1 MKSVLLCA
9 AAVVACA
16 LSVPSIA
23 KPLAA
28 PGYDVPAGKP
38 MRIVVLRPDVEVGSL
53 TAGGVAEPNAD
64 WTATARGLLG
74 TSLDSEAKAHGNT
87 IVMMP
92 DLQGDDGQTVADYQA
107 LFRAVSDAIVQHKV
121 LPGQRLPTKKE
132 AFDWTLGPGASKL
145 GDLAGGADYA
155 LMLYDRDSFGTAGR
169 KALQIF
175 TLLAT
180 SAIGAGVFIPGGVH
194 ICYASLV
201 DLRTGNVVW
210 FNLLPSSAGD
220 IRTAEGSGAVVNK
233 LLTGMPGTTAVPAL
247 VAAAK

>member
-1 MKSVLLCA
+1 MKSGLLCA
-9 AAVVACA
+9 AALAACVV
-16 LSVPSIA
+16 SVPSIA

-74 TSLDSEAKAHGNT
+74 ASLDSEAKAHGNA

-132 AFDWTLGPGASKL
+132 SFDWTLGPGAAKL

-155 LMLYDRDSFGTAGR
+155 LLLYDRDSFGTAGR
-169 KALQIF
+169 KAMQIF
-175 TLLAT
+175 AALAV
-180 SAIGAGVFIPGGVH
+180 GAYIQAGVH

-201 DLRTGNVVW
+201 DLKTGNVVW
-210 FNLLPSSAGD
+210 FNLLPTSAGD
-220 IRTAEGSGAVVNK
+220 IRTADGSAAVVNK
-233 LLTGMPGTTAVPAL
+233 LLTGMPGSSAVAPL